1 MVQRKFM
8 IPLLLA
14 GGLFVLTACGR
25 DDTGD
30 LEVGDALY
38 GLTVIDAV
46 QLGAAQGCH
55 SLASQVTGSLTIN
68 MLEESDDLVLLL
80 EDGYPLCIDTMDTV
94 AAELSLLEASYLDG
108 AQGPPEGSMS
118 TDDVEQMMLTPGEVE
133 ESDEGGVDETDP
145 NPQPAVETGVGGQ
158 TTNPPPTATATL
170 KPAGSPTSP
179 PDTPPESSD

>member
-1 MVQRKFM
+1 MVQRKFI

-14 GGLFVLTACGR
+14 GGLLVLAACGR

-30 LEVGDALY
+30 LEVGEALY

-80 EDGYPLCIDTMDTV
+80 EDGYPLCIDTMDNV
-94 AAELSLLEASYLDG
+94 AAEISLLEASFLDG
-108 AQGPPEGSMS
+108 AQGYPEGSMT
-118 TDDVEQMMLTPGEVE
+118 TDDVEQMMLTEDVE
-133 ESDEGGVDETDP
+133 EEDQGGIDETDP
-145 NPQPAVETGVGGQ
+145 NPQPALETSVGGK
-158 TTNPPPTATATL
+158 TTSPPPTTMPSV
-170 KPAGSPTSP
+170 KPSEEPTGP
-179 PDTPPESSD
+179 PDTPPESDD